1 VQTVYYKSA
10 VCIFNSYLKGQQS
23 FFWKNFEFK
32 FFDLT
37 AQNDEGE
44 KDCKLNQLQA
54 IHLQD
59 IPKILTWLAFLGQ
72 NLFHPIFLVYNE
84 CCNF

>member
-1 VQTVYYKSA
+1 MQTVYYKSA

-23 FFWKNFEFK
+23 FFWKNLEIK

-44 KDCKLNQLQA
+44 KDYELDQLQE

-59 IPKILTWLAFLGQ
+59 TPKI
-72 NLFHPIFLVYNE
+72 
-84 CCNF
+84 